1 MNDNVNSGVGN
12 DTVTILVRNA
22 VKCLSCNTVLES
34 KYRHDF
40 QCCMCSNQT
49 SVDGGTEYSRISG
62 KDLDLIE
69 NLCEYK
75 EYTKFEYDKIQQEHK
90 EQQRILNERGVA
102 EGKLVKLFGEYYDIK
117 VIDLLLRKGILDKD
131 LYNQEKEKSKRFLTQ
146 HRLIKYL
153 C

>member
-1 MNDNVNSGVGN
+1 MNDNVDS

-40 QCCMCSNQT
+40 QCCMCNNRT
-49 SVDGGTEYSRISG
+49 FVDGGKEYSRVGG
-62 KDLDLIE
+62 KEFDLIE

-75 EYTKFEYDKIQQEHK
+75 EYTKSEYDSLQQEHK
-90 EQQRILNERGVA
+90 EKQRILNERGVA
-102 EGKLVKLFGEYYDIK
+102 DGKLVKFFGEYYDIE
-117 VIDLLLRKGILDKD
+117 VIDLLLSKKWLIQYSSIKG
-131 LYNQEKEKSKRFLTQ
+131 ESKWFLVQ
-146 HRLIKYL
+146 KHSIKYL

>member
-1 MNDNVNSGVGN
+1 MSNDIK
-12 DTVTILVRNA
+12 DTTVKVLVRNS

-40 QCCMCSNQT
+40 QCCGCDNQT
-49 SVDGGTEYSRISG
+49 SVDGGYDYSKVSA
-62 KDLDLIE
+62 KDFDLVE

-117 VIDLLLRKGILDKD
+117 VIDLLLSKGIIDND
-131 LYNQEKEKSKRFLTQ
+131 LYNTAVLKESSK
-146 HRLIKYL
+146 
-153 C
+153 